1 MDQIQRAYL
10 LQSLCFFEAL
20 GYAPVLG
27 EWVQNT
33 PYSAL
38 STQDEGKSKK
48 ESVQKVVG
56 CIEELIAEGVVR
68 CVRGRYGFSER
79 VDDFVQMIEKR
90 DRFQARKY
98 RRARLVARWLSLFSG
113 IRLVALA
120 NTTAWGYA
128 RDQSDIDFFI
138 IVRKGCIWQ
147 ARLWGVLPF
156 KVLGWLPGPREK
168 ADAVCL
174 SYFIADDGLDIS
186 SHQLQSSDPYF
197 QHWFL
202 ALLPIMDDGI
212 GALFWEAN
220 ASIVSAFSFAK
231 PWMVSEDLRVR
242 PFRFRLPWFRWFE
255 FLAEKIQRAWFPSS
269 IRDLINVDTRVLVDE
284 HVLKFHTDDA
294 REEYRN
300 KFKVICKQ
308 RGV

>member
-1 MDQIQRAYL
+1 
-10 LQSLCFFEAL
+10 
-20 GYAPVLG
+20 V
-27 EWVQNT
+27 
-33 PYSAL
+33 
-38 STQDEGKSKK
+38 DEIVSK
-48 ESVQKVVG
+48 
-56 CIEELIAEGVVR
+56 IEE
-68 CVRGRYGFSER
+68 
-79 VDDFVQMIEKR
+79 R

-113 IRLVALA
+113 IRFVALA

-156 KVLGWLPGPREK
+156 KLLGWLPGPREK

-186 SHQLQSSDPYF
+186 SHQVAPRDPYF
-197 QHWFL
+197 QYWFI
-202 ALLPIMDDGI
+202 ALLPILDDGV
-212 GALFWEAN
+212 GELFWKAN
-220 ASIVSAFSFAK
+220 MSIVSAFVFAK
-231 PWMVSEDLRVR
+231 PWMVPEDLRVY
-242 PFRFRLPWFRWFE
+242 PFRFRLFSFRWLE
-255 FLAEKIQRAWFPSS
+255 FLAEKIQRAWFPPS
-269 IRDLINVDTRVLVDE
+269 IRNLINKDTRVLVDE

-294 REEYRN
+294 REEYR
-300 KFKVICKQ
+300 KIFEAICKQ